1 MGNYYL
7 QAWYIRVASRVV
19 GRLGARGIGKCQ
31 GVSRPHG
38 MMAGRPV
45 PGRNGG
51 LAGAGGEPL
60 GGGGQDL
67 PAVRYFTW
75 ELGLAPDTLWAIVA
89 S

>member
-1 MGNYYL
+1 MSGDLGLGGLGN
-7 QAWYIRVASRVV
+7 
-19 GRLGARGIGKCQ
+19 AR

-75 ELGLAPDTLWAIVA
+75 ELGLAPDTPWAIVA